1 MCLAV
6 PMQITQLNG
15 FDARCSARGVERDVS
30 LFLLQGEP
38 VSVGDY
44 VLIHVGYA
52 IQKLSA
58 EDAQSTWELFDQ
70 ILDEEPQLLDEKPQ
84 LHA

>member
-15 FDARCSARGVERDVS
+15 FEARCTARGVERDIS
-30 LFLLQGEP
+30 LFLLQAETLQE
-38 VSVGDY
+38 GDY

-52 IQKLSA
+52 IQKISEA
-58 EDAQSTWELFDQ
+58 EAQSTWELFDQ
-70 ILDEEPQLLDEKPQ
+70 MLIKEDAD
-84 LHA
+84 A

>member
-15 FDARCSARGVERDVS
+15 FEARCSARGVERDVS
-30 LFLLQGEP
+30 LFLLQDDTLQL
-38 VSVGDY
+38 GDY

-52 IQKLSA
+52 IQRLSA
-58 EDAQSTWELFDQ
+58 EQAKETWDLFDQ
-70 ILDEEPQLLDEKPQ
+70 ILDEEPA

>member
-6 PMQITQLNG
+6 PMQITRLDG
-15 FDARCSARGVERDVS
+15 FNACCSARGVEREVS
-30 LFLLQGEP
+30 LFLLQGEELR
-38 VSVGDY
+38 VGDY

-58 EDAQSTWELFDQ
+58 EEARTTWDLFDQ
-70 ILDEEPQLLDEKPQ
+70 ILEEEPA

>member
-6 PMQITQLNG
+6 PMQITRLNG
-15 FDARCSARGVERDVS
+15 FDARCSARGVDRDVS
-30 LFLLQGEP
+30 LFLLQGENL
-38 VSVGDY
+38 SIGDY

-58 EDAQSTWELFDQ
+58 EDAASTWELFDQ
-70 ILDEEPQLLDEKPQ
+70 ILDEEPQL
-84 LHA
+84 HA

>member
-6 PMQITQLNG
+6 PMQVTRLDG

-30 LFLLQGEP
+30 LFLLQGEDIT
-38 VSVGDY
+38 VGDY

-58 EDAQSTWELFDQ
+58 EQARETWELFDQ
-70 ILDEEPQLLDEKPQ
+70 ILDEEPALY
-84 LHA
+84 A

>member
-15 FDARCSARGVERDVS
+15 FEAHCSARGVERDVS
-30 LFLLQGEP
+30 LFLLQDDTIK
-38 VSVGDY
+38 VGDY

-58 EDAQSTWELFDQ
+58 EQARETWELFDQ
-70 ILDEEPQLLDEKPQ
+70 ILDEEPA

>member
-30 LFLLQGEP
+30 LFLLQGEN
-38 VSVGDY
+38 VNVGDY

-52 IQKLSA
+52 IQTLSA
-58 EDAQSTWELFDQ
+58 EQAQSTWELFDQ
-70 ILDEEPQLLDEKPQ
+70 ILDEEPELN
-84 LHA
+84 A

>member
-15 FDARCSARGVERDVS
+15 FEARCAARGVERDVS
-30 LFLLQGEP
+30 LFLLQDDTP
-38 VSVGDY
+38 QVGDY

-58 EDAQSTWELFDQ
+58 EQAKETWELFDQ
-70 ILDEEPQLLDEKPQ
+70 ILDAEPA

>member
-15 FDARCSARGVERDVS
+15 FDARCAALGVERDVS

-38 VSVGDY
+38 VNVGDY

-58 EDAQSTWELFDQ
+58 EDAASTWELFDQ
-70 ILDEEPQLLDEKPQ
+70 ILDEEPQLN
-84 LHA
+84 A